1 MDHVRLMERLP
12 LRSTACTWGKRPS
25 QPSRHWSA
33 CHAHG
38 ARKRIPGPIIEADLF
53 HIPPVGQTEG
63 RGEQRCLSL
72 SHLWQRPAARGFDK
86 LVGIFLATSDEKSK
100 LLPVVLFLDV
110 YSDCYE

>member
-1 MDHVRLMERLP
+1 MRFSDEGVYHKNNMGTLICYA
-12 LRSTACTWGKRPS
+12 S
-25 QPSRHWSA
+25 
-33 CHAHG
+33 
-38 ARKRIPGPIIEADLF
+38 
-53 HIPPVGQTEG
+53 TEG